1 MSSDKGDTF
10 PDDDDDQKFMFLT
23 RFSTAIFHVETCP
36 WLVYPLDVHSMQMFT
51 LGTREENG
59 KDASL
64 AQETSAQI
72 EAATGKSDF
81 FTSS

>member
-1 MSSDKGDTF
+1 
-10 PDDDDDQKFMFLT
+10 
-23 RFSTAIFHVETCP
+23 
-36 WLVYPLDVHSMQMFT
+36 MQMFT

-72 EAATGKSDF
+72 EAATASAGKTDF